1 MNITPLEIRQ
11 KEFDQKFRGYDKE
24 EVNAYLLSLSKEWER
39 LQDEAKELRIK
50 LEASE
55 REVQKLREVESS
67 LFKTLKTAEDT
78 GANMIEQA
86 TRSAEL
92 HLKETQM
99 KADSIMHEA
108 KEKARTTIERAEMKA
123 RDIITAMN
131 EEVRSQEEQF
141 RKAEELKENLLD
153 DLRHLASNTLD
164 KVNKFVSDSRR
175 QAVDE
180 EVKRAKTTH
189 RSYQDMAN
197 EEKAPAPASQE
208 RKAEEITKPR
218 EDTGS
223 GSFFDQI

>member
-39 LQDEAKELRIK
+39 LQDEAKEFRIK

-67 LFKTLKTAEDT
+67 LYKTLKTAEDT

-99 KADSIMHEA
+99 KADTLMHEA
-108 KEKARTTIERAEMKA
+108 KEKARNIIERAEAKA
-123 RDIITAMN
+123 RDIIESMN
-131 EEVRSQEEQF
+131 EEVRTQEEQF
-141 RKAEELKENLLD
+141 RKVEELKDNLLD
-153 DLRHLASNTLD
+153 DLRRIAGNTLD
-164 KVNKFVSDSRR
+164 RADKFASESRKG
-175 QAVDE
+175 AVDE
-180 EVKRAKTTH
+180 EVKRAKSTY
-189 RSYQDMAN
+189 RSYKDLGN
-197 EEKAPAPASQE
+197 EEKPAPAAKKEKQPEETRSD
-208 RKAEEITKPR
+208 KNAE
-218 EDTGS
+218 G